1 MMIRKTELV
10 LLMMPLS
17 VLMAGGVR
25 GGEAEALWEAHVR
38 PMVDEQCVKCHGP
51 IEEKKQVWETGV
63 WVLESSGCVGGL
75 GGGWSWSQVA
85 NGAKTGADIEMG
97 NTGSVGAAAR
107 GAVKK
112 AKLAK

>member
-1 MMIRKTELV
+1 MK
-10 LLMMPLS
+10 
-17 VLMAGGVR
+17 
-25 GGEAEALWEAHVR
+25 
-38 PMVDEQCVKCHGP
+38 
-51 IEEKKQVWETGV
+51 
-63 WVLESSGCVGGL
+63 
-75 GGGWSWSQVA
+75 